1 MDGSITIGIELKD
14 QKFSETLSRL
24 RHSAEQTALQG
35 FQTLVNSLNSIASAF
50 AHTASAGAGWSQ
62 QMRGVFNHV
71 SAGAASLAPMLM
83 NAGRSAGYQFM
94 NGILSVDSTGAGRSL
109 AQKALAGFSIGGY
122 YAAGASAAS
131 QIASGL
137 SYGGQSILYY
147 ARSIAYGVGSAFYGG
162 WYSVGYNIAA
172 GIASGIYGG
181 SSLIRYAAISAAQN
195 ALYWARR
202 ALGIYSPSRVFR
214 DQVGRMIP
222 AGIAEGIA
230 RSRQAPRAAL
240 ERQSKDLVRTAR
252 QDVIPAVV
260 RAAGESSPVSAASG
274 GQMMRIRLEAPL
286 YVDGRELARATA
298 KYTGQQMVWE
308 AMA

>member
-50 AHTASAGAGWSQ
+50 AHTASAGTGWSQ

-71 SAGAASLAPMLM
+71 SAGAASLAPLLL

-109 AQKALAGFSIGGY
+109 AQKALAGFSVGGY

-131 QIASGL
+131 QIARGL

-147 ARSIAYGVGSAFYGG
+147 ARSIAYGVGSAFY
-162 WYSVGYNIAA
+162 V
-172 GIASGIYGG
+172 
-181 SSLIRYAAISAAQN
+181 IRYAAVSAAQD

-222 AGIAEGIA
+222 AGIAEGID
-230 RSRQAPRAAL
+230 RGRQAPRSAL

-298 KYTGQQMVWE
+298 KYTGQQLIWE
-308 AMA
+308 AMG

>member
-50 AHTASAGAGWSQ
+50 AHTASAGTGWSQ

-71 SAGAASLAPMLM
+71 SAGAASLAPLLL

-109 AQKALAGFSIGGY
+109 AQKALAGFSVGGY

-131 QIASGL
+131 QIARGL

-181 SSLIRYAAISAAQN
+181 SSLIRYAAVSAAQD

-214 DQVGRMIP
+214 VVEPKSSVKRKYPSPDRSLLISAIFREWP
-222 AGIAEGIA
+222 EKLA
-230 RSRQAPRAAL
+230 RSFR
-240 ERQSKDLVRTAR
+240 
-252 QDVIPAVV
+252 
-260 RAAGESSPVSAASG
+260 SG
-274 GQMMRIRLEAPL
+274 FP
-286 YVDGRELARATA
+286 ATA
-298 KYTGQQMVWE
+298 VPSARKP
-308 AMA
+308 MAER